1 MSAKWIKRLIAF
13 PLLLGVI
20 GAFIWLMWP
29 QPIMVDVAK
38 VTVGPLEVT
47 VDEEGINRIREIYV
61 ISAPVSGQV
70 GRSSVEVGDKVVAG
84 ITPVATVRPSAP
96 VMIDAR
102 TRQELLTS
110 VEAAKAAKDVAEN
123 SVRQT
128 ERELSFAELELRR
141 AGYLAARSP
150 TQVTAFEQRQFEVD
164 VTEQRLQIAKSQLDL
179 RQHELELAQARLAE
193 PIQNATKGDKCCL
206 ELTSPVDGVVLK
218 VNTENEQVVPAGT
231 PLAEIGNPLESEIV
245 VDLLSTDAVRVKV
258 GLPASIVGWGS
269 DVPLKARI
277 KKIEPSAFTKVSAL
291 GIEEQRVKTILE
303 ITNPTG
309 HYNGLGH
316 QFRVLVRIVTWQS
329 DRALQIPISALF
341 RSKGNWAVFKFKN
354 GAAELSEVMPGHV
367 TADRAEILNG
377 LLEGEH
383 VILHPSDEIENGTR
397 VLTRE

>member
-1 MSAKWIKRLIAF
+1 
-13 PLLLGVI
+13 
-20 GAFIWLMWP
+20 MWP
-29 QPIMVDVAK
+29 QPILVDVAK

-61 ISAPVSGQV
+61 ISAPVSGQI
-70 GRSSVEVGDKVVAG
+70 GRSSVEVGDRVVAG
-84 ITPVATVRPSAP
+84 VTTVTTVRPSAP

-110 VEAAKAAKDVAEN
+110 VEAARAAKDVAEN

-141 AGYLAARSP
+141 AGYVASRSP

-164 VTEQRLQIAKSQLDL
+164 VTKQRLQIAKSQLDL

-193 PIQNATKGDKCCL
+193 PIHNKVTTGDKCCL

-218 VNTENEQVVPAGT
+218 INTENEQVVPAGT
-231 PLAEIGNPLESEIV
+231 PLVEIGNPLESEIV

-258 GLPASIVGWGS
+258 GMPAQILGWGS
-269 DVPLKARI
+269 DEPLKARI

-291 GIEEQRVKTILE
+291 GIEEQRVKAVLE
-303 ITNPTG
+303 ITSPTE

-316 QFRVLVRIVTWQS
+316 QFRVLARIVTWQS
-329 DRALQIPISALF
+329 DHALQVPISALF
-341 RSKGNWAVFKFKN
+341 RSNGNWAVFKFKD
-354 GAAELSEVMPGHV
+354 GAAELVEVMPGHM
-367 TADRAEILNG
+367 TADRAEIAKG
-377 LLEGEH
+377 LVEGDE
-383 VILHPSDEIENGTR
+383 VILHPSDEIENGAKIQAR
-397 VLTRE
+397 